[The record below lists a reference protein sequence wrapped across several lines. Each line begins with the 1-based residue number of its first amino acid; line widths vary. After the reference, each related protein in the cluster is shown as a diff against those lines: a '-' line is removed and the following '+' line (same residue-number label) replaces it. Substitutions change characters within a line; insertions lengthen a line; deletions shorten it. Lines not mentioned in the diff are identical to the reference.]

1 MAMPLGFHQRVK
13 TIHLRGMCRNLNW
26 RNAVFNR
33 ILLPLDGSKLA
44 ERAIPHAA
52 LFAHCFS
59 SKIILL
65 HILDPEQHVDT
76 FQSIEPLTWQLMKA
90 EADLYLQ
97 AVAARLRAQHLEVET
112 VIREGKTAE
121 NIIDFSYTENIDL
134 VIISTHGMS
143 GLSRWNMSS
152 VVYKIF
158 EKIYL
163 PVLLV
168 RSYHDGEELALI
180 TEEAEGARP
189 TPITYNRMMVFID
202 SSQRAECSLPAATIL
217 AQNLANISAAANSNG
232 TAKSSAPKLY
242 LATVIRQPDIP
253 LLFPYQAQATQL
265 VDQLMQITR
274 ESVSSYLEEIKTRL
288 PVVVETRILEHPD
301 VPMALHILAN
311 EENADLVV
319 MCAHGQTGQTAWPY
333 GSVARNYLEYGEK
346 TVLIIQDIHRSQVRP
361 TAAELAAEKYGKR

>member
-1 MAMPLGFHQRVK
+1 MF
-13 TIHLRGMCRNLNW
+13 T
-26 RNAVFNR
+26 R

-52 LFAHCFS
+52 LFARCFG

-65 HILDPEQHVDT
+65 HILDPEQHVDS
-76 FQSIEPLTWQLMKA
+76 FQSIEPLNWQLMKA

-97 AVAARLRAQHLEVET
+97 VIATRLREQRLEVET

-121 NIIDFSYTENIDL
+121 NIIDFSHLENIDL
-134 VIISTHGMS
+134 VIVSTHGKS

-152 VVYKIF
+152 VVNKIL

-168 RSYHDGEELALI
+168 RSYHDGEELAL
-180 TEEAEGARP
+180 TVEESERTSP
-189 TPITYNRMMVFID
+189 IPITYNRIMVFID
-202 SSQRAECSLPAATIL
+202 NSQRAECSLPAATIL
-217 AQNLANISAAANSNG
+217 AQNMTSFSVASESNG
-232 TAKSSAPKLY
+232 AAKSTAPNLY
-242 LATVIRQPDIP
+242 LATVIRRPDVPI
-253 LLFPYQAQATQL
+253 LSPYQAQITQSI
-265 VDQLMQITR
+265 DQLMLVTR
-274 ESVSSYLEEIKTRL
+274 ESVTSYLEDIKMRL
-288 PVVVETRILEHPD
+288 PVLAEARIVEHPD
-301 VPMALHILAN
+301 VPTALHLLAN
-311 EENADLVV
+311 EESINLVV

-346 TVLIIQDIHRSQVRP
+346 TTLVIQDIHRSQVRP